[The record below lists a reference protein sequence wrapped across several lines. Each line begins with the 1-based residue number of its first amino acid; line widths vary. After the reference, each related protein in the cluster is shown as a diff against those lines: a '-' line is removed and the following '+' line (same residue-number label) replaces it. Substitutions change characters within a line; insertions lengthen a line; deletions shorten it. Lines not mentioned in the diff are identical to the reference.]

1 MLIEIQILAWESTKT
16 VMGLNMILKIIS
28 MCKRDYTNV
37 FKKKIMTLSKE
48 GLSTFIL
55 PSKIFHV
62 HKTIQADSWSIGHI
76 ILVSSSRKENLSLL
90 VRFKILNLF

>member
-28 MCKRDYTNV
+28 MLK
-37 FKKKIMTLSKE
+37 KKKIMTLSKE
-48 GLSTFIL
+48 DLSTFIL

-76 ILVSSSRKENLSLL
+76 ILVSSPRKENLSLL
-90 VRFKILNLF
+90 VQFKILNLF